1 LYGIIYFVDIIFAN
15 IIRIIEY
22 LFKILFLIWILINF
36 EKRKISYDCTI
47 LIPEGVKKRKYHVI
61 SLFDLKIIIK
71 STVIAK
77 IYINNH

>member
-1 LYGIIYFVDIIFAN
+1 MSEKANEKIFVRIIYFVDIIFAN

-47 LIPEGVKKRKYHVI
+47 LIPE
-61 SLFDLKIIIK
+61 
-71 STVIAK
+71 
-77 IYINNH
+77 